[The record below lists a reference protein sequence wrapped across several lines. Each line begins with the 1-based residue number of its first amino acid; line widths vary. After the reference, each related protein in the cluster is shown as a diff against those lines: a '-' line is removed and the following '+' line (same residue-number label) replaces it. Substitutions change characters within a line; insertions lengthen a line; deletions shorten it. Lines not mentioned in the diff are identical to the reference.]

1 MTQDGPFDRL
11 SQIST
16 TWSVLFQAHD
26 EVADVAK
33 EARRKLMRDYG
44 APVYRYLLAA
54 VRDAET
60 ADELYQEF
68 ALRFVRGDFRR
79 AHPDRGRFR
88 DFLKTALYHLIVD
101 HYRRRERQPQPLPE
115 QELAASSILT
125 HTPGSDEEFITAWRG
140 ELLERAW
147 SGLEQFERETGRP
160 LYTVLRFRTE
170 HPELQSPQMSEQLT
184 QRLGRPVTAA
194 WVRKRLQQGR
204 AKFVE
209 LLLQELKQTLEDPTG
224 EELEQE
230 LLELGLLD
238 YCRSALAKYAERRPT
253 GLFPP
258 SR

>member
-1 MTQDGPFDRL
+1 MPQDHPLDRL

-26 EVADVAK
+26 EAADVSK

-54 VRDAET
+54 VRDAES

-88 DFLKTALYHLIVD
+88 DFLKTALYHLVVD
-101 HYRRRERQPQPLPE
+101 HYRRRQRQPQPLPE
-115 QELAASSILT
+115 QDLAASST
-125 HTPGSDEEFITAWRG
+125 YMHTPGSDEEFITAWRG

-147 SGLEQFERETGRP
+147 QGLERVEAETKRP

-170 HPELQSPQMSEQLT
+170 HPELQSPQMCEQLA
-184 QRLGRPVTAA
+184 QRLNQPITSG
-194 WVRKRLQQGR
+194 WVRKRLHLAR

-209 LLLQELKQTLEDPTG
+209 LLIEELRQTLEDPADDVV
-224 EELEQE
+224 EQE
-230 LLELGLLD
+230 LLELGLLE
-238 YCRSALAKYAERRPT
+238 YCRTALSRRDI
-253 GLFPP
+253 
-258 SR
+258 

>member
-1 MTQDGPFDRL
+1 MPQDQPFDRL

-16 TWSVLFQAHD
+16 TWSVLFRAHD
-26 EVADVAK
+26 EAADVAK

-44 APVYRYLLAA
+44 APVYRYLLAS
-54 VRDAET
+54 VRDEET

-88 DFLKTALYHLIVD
+88 DFLKTALYHLVVD

-115 QELAASSILT
+115 HDLAGSETFS
-125 HTPGSDEEFITAWRG
+125 HTPASDQEFITAWRG

-147 SGLEQFERETGRP
+147 CGLERFEIETGRP

-170 HPELQSPQMSEQLT
+170 HPELQSPQISEQLA
-184 QRLGRPVTAA
+184 QRLNQPVTPG
-194 WVRKRLQQGR
+194 WVRKRLHLAR

-209 LLLQELKQTLEDPTG
+209 LLLQELRQTLEDPDD
-224 EELEQE
+224 EVVEQE
-230 LLELGLLD
+230 LLELGLLE
-238 YCRSALAKYAERRPT
+238 YCRSALSRRDD
-253 GLFPP
+253 
-258 SR
+258 